1 MRHAR
6 LGISL
11 LILSALATAV
21 VAFAATVPAKKPA
34 AAPAKSTSSASAKE
48 AKIAKGKKL
57 VMTSGCQ
64 DCHTP
69 GYLWGT
75 PDWSRELAGSE
86 LGWSGP
92 WGTTYAR
99 NLTPD
104 PETGLGYYKEEE
116 IVRAFRAGKRL
127 DGQPMMP
134 PMPWQDYNAFT
145 DDELGAIAA
154 YLLSLRPITHQV
166 PDRLPPGQ
174 APTGSFLTLPAP
186 SAWDTPTEADTNY
199 RKGPVPTKI
208 KP

>member
-1 MRHAR
+1 MRRSR

-11 LILSALATAV
+11 LVLSALAIAM
-21 VAFAATVPAKKPA
+21 VAFAATVPAKKPP
-34 AAPAKSTSSASAKE
+34 AAPAKSAPTKGGSPASAKQ

-69 GYLWGT
+69 GYLFGT

-116 IVRAFRAGKRL
+116 IVKAIRAGKRL

-134 PMPWQDYNAFT
+134 PMPWQDYNAFS

-154 YLLSLRPITHQV
+154 YLLSLQPITHQM
-166 PDRLPPGQ
+166 PERLPPGQ
-174 APTGSFLTLPAP
+174 KPTGSFITFPAP
-186 SAWDTPTEADTNY
+186 SQWDTPTGADTDD
-199 RKGPVPTKI
+199 I
-208 KP
+208 KKKP